1 MFLIARIESPPL
13 LRKMMIILTEKKP
26 SKKIKIKLSN
36 GFEIPKEIDINILEE
51 ENAKRKPL

>member
-1 MFLIARIESPPL
+1 
-13 LRKMMIILTEKKP
+13 MIILTEKKP

-51 ENAKRKPL
+51 ENAKRIKTKK